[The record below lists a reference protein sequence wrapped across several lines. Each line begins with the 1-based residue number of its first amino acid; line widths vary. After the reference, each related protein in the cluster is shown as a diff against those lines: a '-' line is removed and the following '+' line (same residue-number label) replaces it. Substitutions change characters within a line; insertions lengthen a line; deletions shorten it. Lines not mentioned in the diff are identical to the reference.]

1 LAAQLVTQ
9 FGDQLAAQLGVPYMN
24 KLPLNKLQM
33 NQRQK
38 IWCLVGGALWDK
50 IWRLSAE
57 TVATSLKSAHWDSV
71 IGEINKPK

>member
-1 LAAQLVTQ
+1 
-9 FGDQLAAQLGVPYMN
+9 MN